1 MRDREV
7 EVLDNFVV
15 LSILSMMADSRCIRL
30 QRDCSRFRA
39 ACVRQGKN
47 DVKFFSWALH
57 SVQHEILLNCE
68 HFK

>member
-1 MRDREV
+1 MRVREV

-30 QRDCSRFRA
+30 QRDCSRFCA

-47 DVKFFSWALH
+47 DVKFFLLGIAL
-57 SVQHEILLNCE
+57 SATRD
-68 HFK
+68 FT